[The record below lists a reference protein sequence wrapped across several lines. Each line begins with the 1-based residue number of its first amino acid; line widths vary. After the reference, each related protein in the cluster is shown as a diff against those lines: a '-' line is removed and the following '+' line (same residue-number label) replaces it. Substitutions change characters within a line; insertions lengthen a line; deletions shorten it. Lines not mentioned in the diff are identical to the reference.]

1 MGTQTFW
8 QHKKYQIIGASLGI
22 VFHSL
27 LLVVVM
33 GGKGIIGVFLVM
45 FDFPLAIPMYLFD
58 IFSGIHIFGVDILF
72 IVGGTLMYA
81 VLGWKA
87 HPFFARHPELLPHS
101 SQAINMELNQP
112 DDQDGSKGPSKKM
125 VTIV

>member
-1 MGTQTFW
+1 MGMPTFW
-8 QHKKYQIIGASLGI
+8 QQYKYSIIGATLGI

-45 FDFPLAIPMYLFD
+45 FDFPIY
-58 IFSGIHIFGVDILF
+58 IFLLVLDDWFGYFGNEWFEVSMG
-72 IVGGTLMYA
+72 VGGTIMYA

-87 HPFFARHPELLPHS
+87 HPFFARHPELFPHTIEEIS
-101 SQAINMELNQP
+101 RH
-112 DDQDGSKGPSKKM
+112 PSRHDNKDEENIK
-125 VTIV
+125 

>member
-1 MGTQTFW
+1 MLPSDIW
-8 QHKKYQIIGASLGI
+8 QQYKYSIIGATLGI

-33 GGKGIIGVFLVM
+33 GGRGIIGVFLVM

-58 IFSGIHIFGVDILF
+58 IWSDIHIFGVDILF
-72 IVGGTLMYA
+72 VVGGTVMYA

-87 HPFFARHPELLPHS
+87 HSFFARHPELFPHTIEDIPRNPI
-101 SQAINMELNQP
+101 QHDNQ
-112 DDQDGSKGPSKKM
+112 DEENAK
-125 VTIV
+125 